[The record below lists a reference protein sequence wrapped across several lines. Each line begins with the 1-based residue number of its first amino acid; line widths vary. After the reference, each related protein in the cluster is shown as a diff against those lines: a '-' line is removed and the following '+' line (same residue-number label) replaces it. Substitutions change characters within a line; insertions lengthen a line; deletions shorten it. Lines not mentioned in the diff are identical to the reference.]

1 MNENETS
8 KDTPRSEQEWRWCLV
23 GNIAGAH
30 EFGEAHEIKYGT
42 KHFSSGTKVFVNLV
56 YPGPGNKRIMVI
68 GIPRNRRNYIEVV
81 IQRKYVENFRIQKV
95 FKPAVLKRMENS
107 DYEWWGKTDTDH
119 DRIVE
124 FIEQVNSEKEETSK
138 PENHETDRNPRFISY
153 LEKIKKLLTNIKALL
168 WRR

>member
-1 MNENETS
+1 MSENVIN
-8 KDTPRSEQEWRWCLV
+8 KDKTGDEQEWRWCLV

-56 YPGPGNKRIMVI
+56 YPGPGNERIMVI

-81 IQRKYVENFRIQKV
+81 IPRKYVENFRIQKV
-95 FKPAVLKRMENS
+95 FKPAVLKRMANS

-119 DRIVE
+119 DRIVG
-124 FIEQVNSEKEETSK
+124 FIDEVNSEKEKTSK
-138 PENHETDRNPRFISY
+138 PENYKTDRKSKFVSC
-153 LEKIKKLLTNIKALL
+153 LEKIKKFLTDIKTL
-168 WRR
+168 

>member
-1 MNENETS
+1 MSENVIN
-8 KDTPRSEQEWRWCLV
+8 KDKTGDEQEWRWCLV
-23 GNIAGAH
+23 GNIVGAH

-56 YPGPGNKRIMVI
+56 YPGPGNERIMVI

-81 IQRKYVENFRIQKV
+81 IPSKYVENFRIQKV

-119 DRIVE
+119 DRIIG
-124 FIEQVNSEKEETSK
+124 FIDEVNSEKEKTSK
-138 PENHETDRNPRFISY
+138 PENHKTDCKSKFVSF
-153 LEKIKKLLTNIKALL
+153 LEKIKKFLTDIKTL
-168 WRR
+168 